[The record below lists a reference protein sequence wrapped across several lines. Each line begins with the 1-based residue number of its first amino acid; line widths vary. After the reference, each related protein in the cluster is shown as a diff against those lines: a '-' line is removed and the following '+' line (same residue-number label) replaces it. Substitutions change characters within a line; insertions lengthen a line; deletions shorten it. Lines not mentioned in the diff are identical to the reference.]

1 MGLIEALTSS
11 DVLEVSHLHM
21 ILIGH
26 TGVGKTTIRKHL
38 QNIPFD
44 EKKKSTIIMEQEL
57 LYRVTIEASTDTNS
71 HIFQKSEGVYK
82 GETGKVFLTLWDTGG
97 QPMFQDLLPCFAKLR
112 SIYAIVFRL
121 CDLVEN
127 PKAVVR
133 PVCPLLEQEKTSPYT
148 YMDYIYRC
156 LAFLDSFS
164 SILQY
169 DFSNL
174 PPEVKTSSFGSTELE
189 TFPRVAL
196 IGTFKDTVREEQIQ
210 EKLAQLKESLE
221 LIFFDLST
229 RALYSPSTK
238 SVFFEID
245 NTRSGQKYEDPGMAD
260 LQEQIVTCTQS
271 IKAKIPN
278 AWISFKVDLEHESQ
292 IQQPCTG
299 IVTLEKA
306 TEIARRHKVNPAPAL
321 CYFHELGIFHWYH
334 KKDALKEYVIIE
346 PKCLVSILGTVLNPE
361 VFVKSPDRWQQLQ
374 IKGIISAEGMR
385 KLFANSKTGLPWR
398 WILSFFEEHQLAIK
412 INEKYFFIPSMLQEH
427 SICQNHLHIY
437 DSAESACKPIPHHGG
452 MQVSPLFLVPKSK
465 YIPPGFFPR
474 LMTVLAGIQ
483 DGEIVWKLLCDSE
496 FQSYKNVV
504 TFTINDQASVVFTEF
519 ITCIRIQLKLYPAT
533 ARYILRK
540 LCLGILSQ
548 LKVQLQR
555 VFPQA
560 DGSLVSATFACF
572 CSSEPHF
579 LPAIPST
586 TEDQISCS
594 KCPDID
600 FILSQEHK
608 VWLQRSVPVISSDE
622 GELFFLCAHNNI
634 CLFVFFDRCN

>member
-1 MGLIEALTSS
+1 MELTKALTSS
-11 DVLEVSHLHM
+11 NVSEVSHLHM

-26 TGVGKTTIRKHL
+26 SGVGKTSLRKHL
-38 QNIPFD
+38 QNIPFNQK
-44 EKKKSTIIMEQEL
+44 EESTIIMEQEL
-57 LYRVTIEASTDTNS
+57 LCRVTMEASINTNS
-71 HIFQKSEGVYK
+71 PIFEKSEGVYK
-82 GETGKVFLTLWDTGG
+82 GETGTVFLTLWDTGG

-112 SIYAIVFRL
+112 SIYGIVFRL
-121 CDLVEN
+121 CDLLGN
-127 PKAVVR
+127 LKAIVR
-133 PVCPLLEQEKTSPYT
+133 PVCPLLENAVKSPYT
-148 YMDYIYRC
+148 CIDHIYRC

-164 SILQY
+164 SILHHN
-169 DFSNL
+169 FSNL
-174 PPEVKTSSFGSTELE
+174 PPEVRTSSFESTELE

-196 IGTFKDTVREEQIQ
+196 IGTFKDTVREVQLL
-210 EKLAQLKESLE
+210 EKFTQLKENLE
-221 LIFFDLST
+221 SFWFNLSA
-229 RALYSPSTK
+229 RALLPVSSK
-238 SVFFEID
+238 SVVFEID

-260 LQEQIVTCTQS
+260 LREQIVTCTQS
-271 IKAKIPN
+271 NKAKIPN
-278 AWISFKVDLEHESQ
+278 AWISFKVDLEHESR
-292 IQQPCTG
+292 IQQPFTG

-306 TEIARRHKVNPAPAL
+306 SEIARRHKVDPAPAL

-361 VFVKSPDRWQQLQ
+361 VFVKSPNRWQQLQ
-374 IKGIISAEGMR
+374 IKGIISVEEIR

-412 INEKYFFIPSMLQEH
+412 LNKEYFFIPSMLQEH
-427 SICQNHLHIY
+427 SVCQNHLHMY
-437 DSAESACKPIPHHGG
+437 DSAESSCKPLPHHGS

-483 DGEIVWKLLCDSE
+483 DGEIVWKLPYDSE

-504 TFTINDQASVVFTEF
+504 SFTINDQASIVFTEF
-519 ITCIRIQLKLYPAT
+519 ITCIRIQLKPYPAT
-533 ARYILRK
+533 TRYILRK
-540 LCLGILSQ
+540 LCQGILSQ

-560 DGSLVSATFACF
+560 VGSLVTATFACF
-572 CSSEPHF
+572 CSGEPHF

-586 TEDQISCS
+586 TEDKISCS
-594 KCPDID
+594 ECPDID

-608 VWLQRSVPVISSDE
+608 IWLQRSVPVINSEE
-622 GELFFLCAHNNI
+622 GELFSMCSYNNLFDFL
-634 CLFVFFDRCN
+634 FFFFF